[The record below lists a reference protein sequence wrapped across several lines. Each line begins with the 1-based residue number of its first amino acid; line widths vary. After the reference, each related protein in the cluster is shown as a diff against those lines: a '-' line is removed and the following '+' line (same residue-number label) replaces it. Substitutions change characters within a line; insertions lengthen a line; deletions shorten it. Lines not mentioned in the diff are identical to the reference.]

1 MSSSSTQPALR
12 RGRGTSA
19 WPGHN
24 MAGRPAQVFG
34 VSAAALIVCYVCI
47 GCEGPPARQRPWR
60 HAPDPTE
67 EAATAETPAAD
78 RLRERAENQENR
90 RRTLRI
96 RVSVEPA
103 QLSPLLD
110 PDVDTARVLDG
121 TV

>member
-19 WPGHN
+19 WPGHI

-34 VSAAALIVCYVCI
+34 VSAGVLIVCCACM

-60 HAPDPTE
+60 HAPDPTA
-67 EAATAETPAAD
+67 EAASAESSAAD

-90 RRTLRI
+90 RRTLWI
-96 RVSVEPA
+96 RLAVEPA

-110 PDVDTARVLDG
+110 PDVETARV
-121 TV
+121 